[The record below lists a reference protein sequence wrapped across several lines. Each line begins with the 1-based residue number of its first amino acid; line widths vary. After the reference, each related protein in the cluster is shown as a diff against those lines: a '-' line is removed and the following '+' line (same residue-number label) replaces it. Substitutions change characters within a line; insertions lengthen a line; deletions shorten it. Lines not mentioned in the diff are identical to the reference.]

1 MVVPA
6 RSKTQTL
13 WLTLLAGSLGL
24 HRWWLGGRGRAWA
37 LLYPLPTL
45 LGLYGVLRM
54 RDLGLDDRL
63 SWLLVPLL
71 GLTLSAAALEAIL
84 TGLTPAPQWE
94 ARHGAGTGASHWGT
108 VLGVIV
114 ALMTGATVLLGTL
127 AFAGQKYFEWET
139 EPPVAALV
147 SQGPEEPQGAQNSKV
162 LRP

>member
-1 MVVPA
+1 
-6 RSKTQTL
+6 
-13 WLTLLAGSLGL
+13 LTLFAGRWDCTAGGWAARPRLG
-24 HRWWLGGRGRAWA
+24 

-114 ALMTGATVLLGTL
+114 ALMAGATVLLGTL
-127 AFAGQKYFEWET
+127 AFAGQKYFEWEAA
-139 EPPVAALV
+139 PPVAAPGG
-147 SQGPEEPQGAQNSKV
+147 SGQQNSKV

>member
-1 MVVPA
+1 MAPA
-6 RSKTQTL
+6 RSKTQAL
-13 WLTLLAGSLGL
+13 WLTLFGGALGL
-24 HRWWLGGRGRAWA
+24 HRWWLGGAGRAWA
-37 LLYPLPTL
+37 FLYPLPTL

-94 ARHGAGTGASHWGT
+94 ARHGTGTGASHWGT

-114 ALMTGATVLLGTL
+114 ALMAGATVLLGTL
-127 AFAGQKYFEWET
+127 AFAGQKYFEWEAQ
-139 EPPVAALV
+139 PPVAALV
-147 SQGPEEPQGAQNSKV
+147 SQGPQGPQSAQNSKV

>member
-6 RSKTQTL
+6 RSKTQAL

-94 ARHGAGTGASHWGT
+94 TRHGSGTGASHWGT

-147 SQGPEEPQGAQNSKV
+147 SQGPEGPQGAQNSKV

>member
-6 RSKTQTL
+6 RSKTQAL